1 MSAPPTAKGA
11 PIERREQLV
20 QALADGCKPR
30 SDWRIGTEHEKFAY
44 TLDGHRP
51 VPYAAPEGA
60 AGIGN
65 LLEGMT
71 RFGWQRVEENG
82 RVIAL
87 KDSAGCNISLEPG
100 GQLELSGAPVRTLHE
115 TCREVNQHLA
125 QVKQVAAPLGV
136 GMLGMGFTPDWTRA
150 EMPWMPKQRYSV
162 MGNYMPKV
170 GNLGLDMMLRTCT
183 VQVNLDFAD
192 EADMVKKM
200 RVGLA
205 LQPVAT
211 ALFANSPFSE
221 GKPNGFLSYRSH
233 IWTDTDPD
241 RCGMLPF
248 VFEDGF
254 GFERYVE
261 YVLDVPMYFVFRDG
275 TFHDVAGK
283 SFRDFLNGELE
294 GFEGQIPY
302 MSDWSDHLTTL
313 FPEVRLKSYI
323 EMRGADGGPW
333 NVLCALPAF
342 WVGLLYNASALDAA
356 WDLMKDWTV
365 DELMELRAQV
375 PRHGLNAR
383 VGGTRVLDLG
393 RAALEIAD
401 HGLAARDNTDGIFGQ
416 DERQFLTPLKRILDA
431 GETWAEEKLRRYHE
445 KWDQSVDPIYQYYSY

>member
-20 QALADGCKPR
+20 QSLAEGCKPR
-30 SDWRIGTEHEKFAY
+30 GDWRIGTEHEKFAY

-60 AGIGN
+60 PGIRN

-87 KDSAGCNISLEPG
+87 KDATGCNISLEPG

-125 QVKQVAAPLGV
+125 QVKQVAEPLGV
-136 GMLGMGFTPDWTRA
+136 GMLGMGFTPDWRRD
-150 EMPWMPKQRYSV
+150 EMPWMPKQRYDV

-183 VQVNLDFAD
+183 VQVNLDFD
-192 EADMVKKM
+192 SEADMVKKM

-211 ALFANSPFSE
+211 ALFANSPFTE

-254 GFERYVE
+254 GFERYVD
-261 YVLDVPMYFVFRDG
+261 YVLDVPMYFVYRDG
-275 TFHDVAGK
+275 AFHDVAGK
-283 SFRDFLNGELE
+283 SFRDFLAGKLE
-294 GFEGQIPY
+294 GFEGEIPY

-313 FPEVRLKSYI
+313 FPEVRLKTYI

-333 NVLCALPAF
+333 HVLCALPAF
-342 WVGLLYNASALDAA
+342 WVGLMYNPSALDAA

-365 DELMELRAQV
+365 DELMDLRAQV
-375 PRHGLNAR
+375 PRHGLKAK
-383 VGGTRVLDLG
+383 VGGTRVLDLA
-393 RAALEIAD
+393 RETLAIAD
-401 HGLAARDNTDGIFGQ
+401 NGLAARDNTDGIFGQ
-416 DERQFLTPLKRILDA
+416 DERQFLTPLKRIVES

-445 KWDQSVDPIYQYYSY
+445 QWEQSVDPIYRYYAY